1 MNLFGNLKAYK
12 TLSESG
18 LRMPARPPIPVV
30 LTCPTTGNE
39 YYFISYSKAVQFFN
53 TNGIMCNKE
62 ALKKCINGSKPWQS
76 WLVKH
81 SRAIVTQN
89 RQENNDQSVYVF
101 VEDGIFQG
109 KSVRVTTGSPK
120 NVSIIDVI
128 KLVCTHPYKVY
139 DNLME
144 KHPHI
149 LQCVQ
154 QHTFDGPRQ
163 KQTPIIN
170 AQGIASIIE
179 YLPGD
184 NADCFRT
191 VAAKALI
198 SFIDAH
204 HYANLHNQTG
214 MDLLVKVFGKDI
226 CQSFYN
232 SYVRITHDDRVSVVD
247 FIKCVVGSKHA
258 HKILERVIDKHPII
272 VSKLSRHQF
281 DGAGQKQTYVTDT
294 SGLIAIANHIPGE
307 NGMKLRNAIN
317 VSIFD
322 LSREPLLDQVVQPFA
337 LLSPT
342 MKDTD
347 ITHFENCEVC
357 YLLTFTFNDRLHM
370 KFGRTRNTIER
381 FTLHFQ
387 QIPGSKIYFIIKTE
401 HSVQL
406 EREFKKK
413 MRILNHLVSRVINE
427 KNQTEIISAIAPK
440 DAEHVMATINES
452 LVNKYI
458 MDTAY
463 KMPGFLEIAK
473 QFVQGNGR
481 WVTNG

>member
-1 MNLFGNLKAYK
+1 
-12 TLSESG
+12 
-18 LRMPARPPIPVV
+18 
-30 LTCPTTGNE
+30 
-39 YYFISYSKAVQFFN
+39 
-53 TNGIMCNKE
+53 
-62 ALKKCINGSKPWQS
+62 
-76 WLVKH
+76 
-81 SRAIVTQN
+81 
-89 RQENNDQSVYVF
+89 
-101 VEDGIFQG
+101 
-109 KSVRVTTGSPK
+109 
-120 NVSIIDVI
+120 
-128 KLVCTHPYKVY
+128 
-139 DNLME
+139 ME

-163 KQTPIIN
+163 KPTPIIN

-179 YLPGD
+179 YIPGD

-191 VAAKALI
+191 GASKALI

-204 HYANLHNQTG
+204 QYANLHNQTG

-226 CQSFYN
+226 CQSFYKA
-232 SYVRITHDDRVSVVD
+232 YVRITHDDRVSVVD
-247 FIKCVVGSKHA
+247 FIKCVIGSKHSEN
-258 HKILERVIDKHPII
+258 KIVERVIDKHPSI
-272 VSKLSRHQF
+272 VSTISRHQF
-281 DGAGQKQTYVTDT
+281 DGAGQRPTYVTDA
-294 SGLIAIANHIPGE
+294 SGLIVIANHIPGE
-307 NGMKLRNAIN
+307 NGAKLRNAIN

-406 EREFKKK
+406 EREFKNK

-452 LVNKYI
+452 LVNKDI

-463 KMPGFLEIAK
+463 KMQGFLEIAK